1 MDIQYAGHTVQCKSN
16 ETLLACFLRSGLPID
31 FSCKSGVCHRCMV
44 KCTSGEIPEAA
55 SKKLPITHQG
65 QNYLLSC
72 QCIPTTNMQLVAKT
86 SEDIVTQC
94 VVSACS
100 QTSPQIWQLDCEAY
114 RDLSYQTGQLII
126 IMDLA
131 RTYSILGTLISD
143 PEMGTS
149 LSIEIQ
155 SHDLSSIEQQGLNI
169 EGTDFYLKGPLS
181 PPTTAP
187 SERLQPNP
195 TLWKQLGGDEKI
207 REILT
212 TFYQK
217 VYADSQLAPFFGR
230 VTMERTIGK
239 QFAFLKENIVG
250 EQVYFGE
257 QPRNSHHWMVISD
270 SLFQHRIDLMRQSL
284 QEHSIP
290 QTLIQQFEMYELQ
303 FKEEI
308 VKSQAWLK
316 QVGDLFVDT
325 EKYEECRLDEA
336 TVCDYCGAEIAKHTL
351 VRFHTRIGKLACQNC
366 SGHKHL

>member
-1 MDIQYAGHTVQCKSN
+1 MN
-16 ETLLACFLRSGLPID
+16 
-31 FSCKSGVCHRCMV
+31 
-44 KCTSGEIPEAA
+44 
-55 SKKLPITHQG
+55 
-65 QNYLLSC
+65 
-72 QCIPTTNMQLVAKT
+72 
-86 SEDIVTQC
+86 
-94 VVSACS
+94 
-100 QTSPQIWQLDCEAY
+100 
-114 RDLSYQTGQLII
+114 
-126 IMDLA
+126 
-131 RTYSILGTLISD
+131 
-143 PEMGTS
+143 
-149 LSIEIQ
+149 
-155 SHDLSSIEQQGLNI
+155 LNI
-169 EGTDFYLKGPLS
+169 GGDNNGRYKVKKRDRNPFCNGSSFYKQPALS
-181 PPTTAP
+181 TLWRPEYAP
-187 SERLQPNP
+187 GRNF
-195 TLWKQLGGDEKI
+195 LWKQLGGDEKI

-217 VYADSQLAPFFGR
+217 VYADSQLAPFFER
-230 VTMERTIGK
+230 VTMERIIGK

>member
-155 SHDLSSIEQQGLNI
+155 SHDLSSIEQ
-169 EGTDFYLKGPLS
+169 GP
-181 PPTTAP
+181 
-187 SERLQPNP
+187 R
-195 TLWKQLGGDEKI
+195 
-207 REILT
+207 R
-212 TFYQK
+212 
-217 VYADSQLAPFFGR
+217 QLAAGTWLP
-230 VTMERTIGK
+230 MLASSTIS
-239 QFAFLKENIVG
+239 A
-250 EQVYFGE
+250 
-257 QPRNSHHWMVISD
+257 
-270 SLFQHRIDLMRQSL
+270 
-284 QEHSIP
+284 
-290 QTLIQQFEMYELQ
+290 T
-303 FKEEI
+303 
-308 VKSQAWLK
+308 
-316 QVGDLFVDT
+316 
-325 EKYEECRLDEA
+325 CRM
-336 TVCDYCGAEIAKHTL
+336 
-351 VRFHTRIGKLACQNC
+351 
-366 SGHKHL
+366 